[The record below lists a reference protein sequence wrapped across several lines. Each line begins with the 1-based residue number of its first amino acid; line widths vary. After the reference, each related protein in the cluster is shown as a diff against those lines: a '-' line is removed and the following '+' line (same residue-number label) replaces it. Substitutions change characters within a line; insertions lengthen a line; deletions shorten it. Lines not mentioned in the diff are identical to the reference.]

1 MEKTISKGNT
11 ERVPETELQ
20 SKSKSKKILFIVG
33 TL

>member
-20 SKSKSKKILFIVG
+20 SKSKKILFIVG